1 MVLMEYKELAGT
13 AVEAKERAIPTYS
26 KFRVG
31 SALLT
36 RNGKVF
42 TGGNIESSSY
52 SLTICAERVA
62 LFKALSEGE
71 RNFTAIAIA
80 GDNADFC
87 PPCGSCLQVL
97 NDFCNGIDVIL
108 INHKNEIKVIK
119 LGELLPF
126 PFGGANLK

>member
-1 MVLMEYKELAGT
+1 MEHKELAKR
-13 AVEAKERAIPTYS
+13 AVDAKKNAMPSYS

-36 RNGKVF
+36 NAGKVYS
-42 TGGNIESSSY
+42 GGNIESSSY

-71 RNFTAIAIA
+71 RNFKAIAIA
-80 GDNADFC
+80 SDDSDFC

-97 NDFCNGIDVIL
+97 NDFCPGIDVIL
-108 INHKNEIKVIK
+108 VNHKDELKVFK

-126 PFGGANLK
+126 PFGDSNLK

>member
-1 MVLMEYKELAGT
+1 MDHKTLADI
-13 AVEAKERAIPTYS
+13 AVKAKERSMPTYS

-36 RNGKVF
+36 NDGKVF
-42 TGGNIESSSY
+42 TGGNIESSSF

-80 GDNADFC
+80 SDDNDYC
-87 PPCGSCLQVL
+87 PPCGACRQVL
-97 NDFCNGIDVIL
+97 NDFCGNIEVIL
-108 INHKNEIKVIK
+108 MNHSNELKIFR
-119 LGELLPF
+119 LGDLLPH
-126 PFGGANLK
+126 PFGDVNLK

>member
-1 MVLMEYKELAGT
+1 MEYKELAKIAADT
-13 AVEAKERAIPTYS
+13 KAKAIPAYS

-36 RNGKVF
+36 KDGKVY

-71 RNFTAIAIA
+71 RNFKAIAIA
-80 GDNADFC
+80 SDDRDFC
-87 PPCGSCLQVL
+87 PPCGSCRQVL
-97 NDFCNGIDVIL
+97 NDFCGNIDVIL
-108 INHKNEIKVIK
+108 INHKEELKIFK

-126 PFGGANLK
+126 PFGDANLK

>member
-1 MVLMEYKELAGT
+1 MEYKELADFANT
-13 AVEAKERAIPTYS
+13 AKKTAIPSYS

-36 RNGKVF
+36 EDGKVF

-52 SLTICAERVA
+52 SLTLCAERVT
-62 LFKALSEGE
+62 LFKALSEGS
-71 RNFTAIAIA
+71 RKFKAIAIA
-80 GDNADFC
+80 SDDPDFC

-97 NDFCNGIDVIL
+97 NDFCSDIDVIL
-108 INHKNEIKVIK
+108 INHKKDLKIFK

-126 PFGGANLK
+126 PFGDDNLK

>member
-1 MVLMEYKELAGT
+1 MDYKSLAEI
-13 AVEAKERAIPTYS
+13 AVKAKERAIPTYS

-36 RNGKVF
+36 KNGKQF

-71 RNFTAIAIA
+71 RNFAAIAVA
-80 GDNADFC
+80 SDDHDYC

-97 NDFCNGIDVIL
+97 NDFCGDIEVIL
-108 INHKNEIKVIK
+108 TNHNDEIKVYR
-119 LGELLPF
+119 LSDLLPH
-126 PFGGANLK
+126 PFGDVNLK

>member
-1 MVLMEYKELAGT
+1 MKYKELAEK
-13 AVEAKERAIPTYS
+13 AVEAKERAIPPYS

-36 RNGKVF
+36 RDGKVF

-80 GDNADFC
+80 SDADDFC
-87 PPCGSCLQVL
+87 PPCGSCRQVL
-97 NDFCNGIDVIL
+97 NDFCSDIDVVL
-108 INHKNEIKVIK
+108 IDHNKEIKIFK

-126 PFGGANLK
+126 PFGDINLK

>member
-1 MVLMEYKELAGT
+1 MEYKELAEI
-13 AVEAKERAIPTYS
+13 AVEAKERAIPSYS

-36 RNGKVF
+36 KDGKVF
-42 TGGNIESSSY
+42 SGGNIESSSY
-52 SLTICAERVA
+52 SLTLCAERVA

-80 GDNADFC
+80 SDDADFC

-97 NDFCNGIDVIL
+97 NDFCSGIDVVL
-108 INHKNEIKVIK
+108 INHKNELKILK
-119 LGELLPF
+119 LGELLPY
-126 PFGGANLK
+126 PFGDANLK